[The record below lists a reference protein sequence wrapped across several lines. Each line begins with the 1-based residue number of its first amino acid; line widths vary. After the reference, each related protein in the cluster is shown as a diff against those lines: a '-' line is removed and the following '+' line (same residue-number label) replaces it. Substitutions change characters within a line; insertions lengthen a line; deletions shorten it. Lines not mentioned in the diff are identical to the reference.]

1 MLAAEL
7 LRNQSRSSCV
17 YERSLIEL
25 LGTTSMRLF
34 RSISAMFG
42 RMFGARPAD
51 DFKAMLLADLGL
63 KQ

>member
-1 MLAAEL
+1 
-7 LRNQSRSSCV
+7 
-17 YERSLIEL
+17 
-25 LGTTSMRLF
+25 MRLF
-34 RSISAMFG
+34 KSITAMFG